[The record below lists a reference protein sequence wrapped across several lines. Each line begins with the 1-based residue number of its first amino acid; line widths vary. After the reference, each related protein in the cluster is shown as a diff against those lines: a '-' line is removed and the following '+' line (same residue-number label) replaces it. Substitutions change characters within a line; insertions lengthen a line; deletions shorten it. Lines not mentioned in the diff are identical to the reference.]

1 MGDDERDDLLGDEEG
16 GAQSLRAA
24 SAGKSMLLKIL
35 MFVGGGILLI
45 IMITGISYLVSKSVQ
60 ESTYR
65 VRQDIV
71 SAPPPPPLQTFE
83 LPSFSTTTGDPEPRF
98 LKMTVS
104 LGYDFDMA
112 LNNELIQRR
121 AEIQHIINL
130 VLAGKLFED
139 LNSMVG
145 RLDLAEEIKAN
156 INVRL
161 IAGRIKEVLFQE
173 FILN

>member
-16 GAQSLRAA
+16 GSQSLRTGG
-24 SAGKSMLLKIL
+24 AGKSMLLKIL

-45 IMITGISYLVSKSVQ
+45 IMITGISFLVSKSVQ

-65 VRQDIV
+65 MRQDIV

-83 LPSFSTTTGDPEPRF
+83 LPSLSKTTADPEPRF
-98 LKMTVS
+98 VKMTVS
-104 LGYDFDMA
+104 LGYEFDMT

-121 AEIQHIINL
+121 DELQHIINL
-130 VLAGKLFED
+130 VLQGKLFED
-139 LNSMVG
+139 LNSMTG
-145 RLDLAEEIKAN
+145 ALDLAEEIKAN
-156 INVRL
+156 INVIL
-161 IAGRIKEVLFQE
+161 IAGRIREVFFKE

>member
-1 MGDDERDDLLGDEEG
+1 MGDDERDDLVGDDEG
-16 GAQSLRAA
+16 GQSSGSP
-24 SAGKSMLLKIL
+24 SAGKSMILKIL

-60 ESTYR
+60 VSSYEM
-65 VRQDIV
+65 RQDIV

-83 LPSFSTTTGDPEPRF
+83 LPTFSKTTADAEPHF

-104 LGYDFDMA
+104 LGYDFTIE
-112 LNNELIQRR
+112 LNNELIRR
-121 AEIQHIINL
+121 KDEFLHIINL
-130 VLAGKLFED
+130 ILQGKFYED
-139 LNSMVG
+139 LNSTSG
-145 RLDLAEEIKAN
+145 ALDLAEEIKAN

-161 IAGRIKEVLFQE
+161 ATGRIKEVYFKE